1 MTCREFADFIM
12 DYLAGDLPADVASSF
27 DRHVS
32 VCANCD
38 VYLAQY
44 RATVEAGKAA
54 FAEDDSPVP
63 DDVPEELIRAI
74 LSSRRG

>member
-1 MTCREFADFIM
+1 MTCREFAEFIM
-12 DYLAGDLPADVASSF
+12 DYLAGDLPADVAASF

-32 VCANCD
+32 VCASCD
-38 VYLAQY
+38 IYLAQY

-54 FAEDDSPVP
+54 FAEDDVPVP